1 MDNSTGGSTPANKVF
16 KKGNITV
23 EEIGDGLYRATSE
36 NSKFIVE
43 YDKNQCI
50 GAASCAVIAPLT
62 FFMNDENRAEI
73 NTDSGDFDDDDTILM
88 GAQSCPVFA
97 IKIFD
102 KETGDMIFPVE

>member
-1 MDNSTGGSTPANKVF
+1 MEDTNDENTKPKKVF

-23 EEIGDGLYRATSE
+23 EEIGPGLYRATSV
-36 NSKFIVE
+36 NSKYIVE

-62 FFMNDENRAEI
+62 FVMNDENRAEI
-73 NTDSGDFDDDDTILM
+73 NTESEDFDSDDDILM

-102 KETGDMIFPVE
+102 KETGEMIFPVE